1 LKGTMLDKKIFFLG
15 KGGTNGHWRH

>member
-1 LKGTMLDKKIFFLG
+1 LKGTMLDRKFFILG